1 MVLSGTD
8 VVDFLFSLADS
19 KDLQRSLETGDIMET
34 MRGFLEDSELA
45 KFFFTDSGAGIT
57 INMWPWIIASVLLL
71 VSFPLLAGI
80 LSSLHVPMTAFY
92 NAAVQNYGHGRN
104 DYDEYYDDYESYD
117 RYDSRDRVR
126 DRDRNR
132 DRERN
137 RDKDFRKRRNQRPLR
152 AQYKQEDDEDYSY
165 SDSWKDD
172 DYFRDFKDSWDR
184 QAKELPDTVADPD
197 MMSSWSDTLAQ
208 RVKLVN

>member
-1 MVLSGTD
+1 
-8 VVDFLFSLADS
+8 
-19 KDLQRSLETGDIMET
+19 
-34 MRGFLEDSELA
+34 
-45 KFFFTDSGAGIT
+45 
-57 INMWPWIIASVLLL
+57 
-71 VSFPLLAGI
+71 
-80 LSSLHVPMTAFY
+80 MTAFY

-152 AQYKQEDDEDYSY
+152 PQYKVGDVHQHLLATTGSVCPHMCAL
-165 SDSWKDD
+165 
-172 DYFRDFKDSWDR
+172 F
-184 QAKELPDTVADPD
+184 QAPIGE
-197 MMSSWSDTLAQ
+197 MI
-208 RVKLVN
+208 R